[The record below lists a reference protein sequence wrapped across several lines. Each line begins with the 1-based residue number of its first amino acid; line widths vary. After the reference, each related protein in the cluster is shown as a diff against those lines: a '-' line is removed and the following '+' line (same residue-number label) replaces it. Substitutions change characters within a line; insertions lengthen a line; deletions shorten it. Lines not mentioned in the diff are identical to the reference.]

1 MTIKI
6 RVDLIIKDKTIELSF
21 EEAKEIYIQL
31 QPLFYRDTYMQFPHG
46 IRGQLYNTK
55 EEIDKNIFG
64 PGRGLK
70 YD

>member
-6 RVDLIIKDKTIELSF
+6 RIELIIKDKPIEFSF

-31 QPLFYRDTYMQFPHG
+31 QPLFYRDTYMQFPQG

-55 EEIDKNIFG
+55 EEIDKNRFDTG
-64 PGRGLK
+64 MGL
-70 YD
+70 

>member
-6 RVDLIIKDKTIELSF
+6 RIELIIKDKPIEFSF

-31 QPLFYRDTYMQFPHG
+31 QPLFYRDTYMQFPQG
-46 IRGQLYNTK
+46 IRGQLYNTN

>member
-6 RVDLIIKDKTIELSF
+6 KVDLIIKDKTIELSF

-31 QPLFYRDTYMQFPHG
+31 QPLFYRDTYMQFPQG

-55 EEIDKNIFG
+55 EEINKNRFG
-64 PGRGLK
+64 TGMGL
-70 YD
+70 

>member
-6 RVDLIIKDKTIELSF
+6 KVDLIIKDKTIELSF

-31 QPLFYRDTYMQFPHG
+31 QPLFYRDTYMQFPQG

-64 PGRGLK
+64 IGMRL
-70 YD
+70 

>member
-6 RVDLIIKDKTIELSF
+6 KVDLIIKDKTIELSF
-21 EEAKEIYIQL
+21 EEAKEIYYQL
-31 QPLFYRDTYMQFPHG
+31 QPLFNKDSFPQG

>member
-6 RVDLIIKDKTIELSF
+6 RVELIIKDKPIEFSF

-31 QPLFYRDTYMQFPHG
+31 QPLFYRDTYMQFPQG

-55 EEIDKNIFG
+55 EEIYQNRFG
-64 PGRGLK
+64 TGMGL
-70 YD
+70 